1 MFDAGT
7 CVVSFALTLPRLA
20 GFERGLELMQPILVI
35 APLAAAALVAPEPGV
50 WTAVALASLAA
61 RLALLARPRSRTLA
75 ALADCAT
82 LLMIAALS
90 GHAGLGSA
98 AWLALLPLHAMA
110 GAHPKPLIAIG
121 ILSLAGL
128 AATQVFPSP
137 HLLSPELAD
146 AAGAAA
152 AALQALFLCRSPS
165 APAVQLQPVAALN
178 HELRTPLNA
187 IIGFA
192 GLLRTLPPDGSDMAR
207 HRDYAR
213 IIEASGEHILAVLE
227 DATGVRSDRA
237 RFPRELA
244 FDDPAATVRDA
255 IDMVAGS
262 AAERLITLSFKA
274 PTAPIEADVDR
285 RALRQIVIN
294 LLTNA
299 VKFSPR
305 RSDIEVDLRLDGGW
319 LEISVRDQGFGMTA
333 GDIARIGK
341 PFARS
346 REALER
352 RIEGSG
358 LGLAISQR
366 LAEQLDGDLSFE
378 SAPGEGTIARL
389 RLPVRPAAAVAR
401 FWPGACEPI
410 RNHA

>member
-1 MFDAGT
+1 M
-7 CVVSFALTLPRLA
+7 VSFALTAPRLV
-20 GFERGLELMQPILVI
+20 GFERWLELMQPILVS
-35 APLAAAALVAPEPGV
+35 APLAAAALVSPEPGV
-50 WTAVALASLAA
+50 WAAVALASLAG
-61 RLALLARPRSRTLA
+61 RLALLSQPLSRTLP

-82 LLMIAALS
+82 LVMIAALS
-90 GHAGLGSA
+90 GHTGLGSA
-98 AWLALLPLHAMA
+98 AWLALLPLHGMA
-110 GAHPKPLIAIG
+110 GAQPKPLIAMG

-146 AAGAAA
+146 AAGAGA
-152 AALQALFLCRSPS
+152 AALQALLLCRSPTQS
-165 APAVQLQPVAALN
+165 AVQPQPVAALN

-227 DATGVRSDRA
+227 DATGAHSDRA

-262 AAERLITLSFKA
+262 AAERMISLSFKA
-274 PTAPIEADVDR
+274 PTAPIEADIDR

-333 GDIARIGK
+333 GDIARIGQ

-346 REALER
+346 RQALDR

-358 LGLAISQR
+358 LGLSISQR
-366 LAEQLDGDLSFE
+366 LTEQLDGQLSFE
-378 SAPGEGTIARL
+378 STPGHGTVARL
-389 RLPVRPAAAVAR
+389 RLPVRPGAAVAR
-401 FWPGACEPI
+401 FWPAASEPI